1 MGRNQFIRWQ
11 RSSYLIVNFQLSHR
25 FATSV
30 TTFDAHIHCQVPRS
44 ICLPIAAAAEEE
56 EKKES
61 HSVDERGIFTKKED
75 VKEVKEEE
83 VEEEEGEEEGTQWE
97 SFSSCQETL
106 VTGRRRKVLITL
118 MLTHLGIALLGG
130 QI

>member
-1 MGRNQFIRWQ
+1 M
-11 RSSYLIVNFQLSHR
+11 IVNFQLSHR
-25 FATSV
+25 LATSV

-61 HSVDERGIFTKKED
+61 QSVDERGIFTKKED
-75 VKEVKEEE
+75 VKEEE

-106 VTGRRRKVLITL
+106 VTGRRKKVLKTL
-118 MLTHLGIALLGG
+118 MLTHLGIALHGG
-130 QI
+130 QF